1 MNFVASAKHTNKPT
15 PSPSI
20 TLINLII
27 RRSYRPSNC
36 GHLFGT
42 IVRASS
48 SVSVRL
54 YATCE
59 QFYKNIYI
67 PSRLDAEDKWI
78 FMMLPKSKTAARLI
92 KKGAHYLHPPLPTLG
107 SHLSVPRI
115 VRSWPTNVT
124 TPDPLVVCGLFPKST
139 LAHSCGPHAAQTFSF
154 ISAMLQIITQPRY
167 GQ

>member
-42 IVRASS
+42 IVCASS

-78 FMMLPKSKTAARLI
+78 RMMLSKSKTARLI
-92 KKGAHYLHPPLPTLG
+92 KTGAHYLHPPLLTLG

-115 VRSWPTNVT
+115 VPSWPTNVT
-124 TPDPLVVCGLFPKST
+124 TPDPLVVCGLFPKSA
-139 LAHSCGPHAAQTFSF
+139 LAHSCGPHAAQTFSLVR
-154 ISAMLQIITQPRY
+154 AMLQIITQPRY